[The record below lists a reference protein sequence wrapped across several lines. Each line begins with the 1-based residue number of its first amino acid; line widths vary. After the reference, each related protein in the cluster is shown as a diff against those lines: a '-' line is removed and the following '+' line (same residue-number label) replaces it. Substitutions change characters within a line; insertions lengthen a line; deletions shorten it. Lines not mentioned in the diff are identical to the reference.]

1 MSIKID
7 HIEPFVFRS
16 PLETPRRNAFGVARE
31 RQVLLVRV
39 IDGDGREGWGEA
51 FSNWPS
57 FGVEYRAHY
66 IGEIIAPLL
75 KGFTFEEPQEVFEQS
90 SKKLRPLRQQTAD
103 FGAINQAIAA
113 IDIAVWDLFAKHRE
127 QPLWRVLGGAVAEP
141 VPVYAS
147 ALTGDNLDKFLQ
159 TALNAGIK
167 SFKLKV
173 GFGRDT
179 DVEALTRLK
188 QRTGAGARLMVDANQ
203 IWTAQEAVS
212 NIAALADV
220 SDLFWVEEPISALA
234 DPDIWAALARQSPVA
249 LAAGENLYGLDAL
262 RPFLDNKAVTY
273 LQPDI
278 IKWGGL
284 SGVRELVRK
293 ILASGSSWCPHYLG
307 GGLGLAATA
316 HLIAA
321 MGSQTML
328 EFDVSENPFRTM
340 LFDTERYLKD
350 GMIHLGE
357 EPGHGITPN
366 LQALAEFR

>member
-1 MSIKID
+1 MSITINQ
-7 HIEPFVFRS
+7 IEPFVFRS
-16 PLETPRRNAFGVARE
+16 PLETPRRNAFGIARE

-39 IDGDGREGWGEA
+39 VDGEGREGWGES

-66 IGEIIAPLL
+66 ISEIIAPAL
-75 KGFTFEEPQEVFEQS
+75 KGFAFEDPPEVFERAS
-90 SKKLRPLRQQTAD
+90 NRLRPLRQQTAD

-127 QPLWRVLGGAVAEP
+127 QPLWRALGGTSAQP

-147 ALTGDNLDKFLQ
+147 ALTGDNFDKFLQ
-159 TALNAGIK
+159 PALAKGMK

-173 GFGRDT
+173 GFGRET
-179 DVEALTRLK
+179 DVEALTELRR
-188 QRTGAGARLMVDANQ
+188 QTGADARLMVDANQ
-203 IWTAQEAVS
+203 IWTPQEAVD

-220 SDLFWVEEPISALA
+220 TDLFWVEEPISALA
-234 DPDIWAALARQSPVA
+234 DPDIWATLAQQSPVD

-262 RPFLDNKAVTY
+262 RPFLANKAVTY
-273 LQPDI
+273 FQPDI

-284 SGVRELVRK
+284 SGVREVGKK
-293 ILASGSSWCPHYLG
+293 ILANGSSWCPHYLG

-321 MGSQTML
+321 MDAPTML
-328 EFDVSENPFRTM
+328 EFDVSENPFREM
-340 LFDTERYLKD
+340 LFEADRYLKD
-350 GMIHLGE
+350 GAIRPGDA
-357 EPGHGITPN
+357 PGHGVVPD
-366 LQALAEFR
+366 LQALAQFR